1 MAMDDVVI
9 VTGAGGNLGAAVV
22 ELLAARGSRLVAMDR
37 TAPALERVL
46 GDVPSPERHLPVP
59 GVDLGDPAACAAL
72 VEQALA
78 RFGRIDGLVH
88 TVGTFAMADI
98 DLADPAHWQ
107 HLFAANLLTAL
118 NMCRAVVPAM
128 RRAGHG
134 GIVTI
139 GAAGAAR
146 AGKGMAAYAAAKSAV
161 LRLTESLADELK
173 AQGVRANCVLP
184 GTIDTPQ
191 NRAAMPKADTSRW
204 VTPAEVAE
212 VIAFLLSDAGAGV
225 NGAAVPVAGRG

>member
-1 MAMDDVVI
+1 MTTDDVVI

-37 TAPALERVL
+37 TGLSLDRVL
-46 GDVPSPERHLPVP
+46 GRIGPAERHIGVP
-59 GVDLGDPAACAAL
+59 GVDLGDPTACVAL
-72 VEQALA
+72 VEQALD

-98 DLADPAHWQ
+98 DHADPAHWQ
-107 HLFAANLLTAL
+107 HLFEANLLTAL

-128 RRAGHG
+128 RRAERGS
-134 GIVTI
+134 IVTI
-139 GAAGAAR
+139 GATGAAR
-146 AGKGMAAYAAAKSAV
+146 AGKGMAAYASSKSAV

-173 AQGVRANCVLP
+173 AQGMRANCVMP
-184 GTIDTPQ
+184 STIDTPQ
-191 NRAAMPKADTSRW
+191 NRAAMPNADTSRW
-204 VTPAEVAE
+204 VTPVQIAE

-225 NGAAVPVAGRG
+225 NGAAVPVSGRG

>member
-1 MAMDDVVI
+1 MATDDVVI
-9 VTGAGGNLGAAVV
+9 VTGAGGNLGAAAV

-37 TAPALERVL
+37 TRSSLDRVL
-46 GDVPSPERHLPVP
+46 GRIGSPERHLGVP
-59 GVDLGDPAACAAL
+59 GVDLGDPAACVAL
-72 VEQALA
+72 VEQALD

-98 DLADPAHWQ
+98 DHADPAHWQ

-128 RRAGHG
+128 RRAGRG
-134 GIVTI
+134 SIVTI

-146 AGKGMAAYAAAKSAV
+146 GGKGMAAYASSKSAV

-173 AQGVRANCVLP
+173 LQGVRANCVMP
-184 GTIDTPQ
+184 STIDTPQ
-191 NRAAMPKADTSRW
+191 NRAAMPNADTSRW
-204 VTPAEVAE
+204 VTPAQIAE